1 MTIAFISHA
10 DCALHETTSYHPDTA
25 ERLAAIHDRLIA
37 SGLEMVMHF
46 YDAPMVTLQ
55 QLFRVH
61 DADYVSDIFQKLQEN
76 ERVWLDADT
85 LMVSAS
91 LTAAQRGAGA
101 VVKAVD
107 LVMSQDANTA
117 FCCVRP
123 PGHHAEHNKA
133 MGFCIFNNV
142 AVGVAHAIAEYGL
155 QRVAIIDFDAHHGN
169 GTEDIFRGNQ
179 QILLCSSF
187 QHPFYPDTGEPGKHD
202 NMINIGLP
210 AGTSGEQFRQLIEE
224 QWLPELEAFQPEMIF
239 ISAGF
244 DGHREDDMSDLD
256 LVEDDFAWVT
266 SEVKKIADKFAQG
279 RIVSTLEGG
288 YVMSALGRS
297 VASHI
302 DALL

>member
-10 DCALHETTSYHPDTA
+10 DCTLHETTSYHPDTA

-37 SGLEMVMHF
+37 SGLEMIMHF
-46 YDAPMVTLQ
+46 YDAPMVSVE
-55 QLFRVH
+55 QLCRVH
-61 DADYVSDIFQKLQEN
+61 DADYVSEIFQKLQDN

-107 LVMSQDANTA
+107 LVMSQDANSA

-142 AVGVAHAIAEYGL
+142 AVGVAHAIAQYGL
-155 QRVAIIDFDAHHGN
+155 ERVAIIDFDAHHGN
-169 GTEDIFRGNQ
+169 GTEDIFRGNEQ
-179 QILLCSSF
+179 VLLCSSF
-187 QHPFYPDTGEPGKHD
+187 QHPFYPDTGVPGKHD
-202 NMINIGLP
+202 NMINIGLA
-210 AGTSGEQFRQLIEE
+210 AGTSGEQFRQLVEQ
-224 QWLPELEAFQPEMIF
+224 QWLPELETFQPELIF

-256 LVEDDFAWVT
+256 LVEEDFAWVT
-266 SEVKKIADKFAQG
+266 REVKKIADNYAQG

>member
-55 QLFRVH
+55 QLCRVH

-107 LVMSQDANTA
+107 LVMSQDANT
-117 FCCVRP
+117 
-123 PGHHAEHNKA
+123 
-133 MGFCIFNNV
+133 GFCIFNNV

-179 QILLCSSF
+179 HILLCSSF